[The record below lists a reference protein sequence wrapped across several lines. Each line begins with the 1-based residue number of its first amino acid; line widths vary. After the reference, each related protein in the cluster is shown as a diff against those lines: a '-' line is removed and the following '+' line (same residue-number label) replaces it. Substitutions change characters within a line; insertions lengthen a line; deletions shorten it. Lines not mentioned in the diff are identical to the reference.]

1 MFTAVPVGA
10 LLRGS
15 KSVAVREAAARL
27 AASPAWRDAV
37 AREIASFELA
47 LTPVDTPV
55 DADADAGVVV
65 GGGEGYALA
74 PSAAAA
80 DPFFVAGVEAM
91 RPVGTNSVGGG
102 VREEV
107 LPVEVDEEA
116 LVRTGSA
123 GALEPKP
130 AGSAGI
136 KGHELRN
143 SVM

>member
-1 MFTAVPVGA
+1 M
-10 LLRGS
+10 LRGS

-55 DADADAGVVV
+55 DDGVDGVVV

-80 DPFFVAGVEAM
+80 DPFFVAGAEAM

-123 GALEPKP
+123 GVLEPKP

>member
-1 MFTAVPVGA
+1 M
-10 LLRGS
+10 
-15 KSVAVREAAARL
+15 AVREAAARL

-55 DADADAGVVV
+55 DADAGVVV
-65 GGGEGYALA
+65 GGDEGYALA

-80 DPFFVAGVEAM
+80 DPFFVAGAEAM

>member
-1 MFTAVPVGA
+1 M
-10 LLRGS
+10 
-15 KSVAVREAAARL
+15 REAAARL

-55 DADADAGVVV
+55 DADAGVVV

-80 DPFFVAGVEAM
+80 DPFFVAGAEAM

>member
-1 MFTAVPVGA
+1 M
-10 LLRGS
+10 
-15 KSVAVREAAARL
+15 AVREAAARL

-55 DADADAGVVV
+55 DADAGVVV

-80 DPFFVAGVEAM
+80 DPFFVAGAEAM
-91 RPVGTNSVGGG
+91 RPVGTNSVVGG

>member
-55 DADADAGVVV
+55 DTAVDGVVV

>member
-15 KSVAVREAAARL
+15 KSRAVREAAARL

-55 DADADAGVVV
+55 DDGVDGVVV

-80 DPFFVAGVEAM
+80 DPFFVAGAEAM

>member
-1 MFTAVPVGA
+1 M
-10 LLRGS
+10 
-15 KSVAVREAAARL
+15 AVREAAARL

-55 DADADAGVVV
+55 DADAGVVV

-80 DPFFVAGVEAM
+80 DPFFVAGAEAM
-91 RPVGTNSVGGG
+91 RPVGTNSIGGG

>member
-1 MFTAVPVGA
+1 MR
-10 LLRGS
+10 RGGS
-15 KSVAVREAAARL
+15 TGR
-27 AASPAWRDAV
+27 
-37 AREIASFELA
+37 F
-47 LTPVDTPV
+47 
-55 DADADAGVVV
+55 
-65 GGGEGYALA
+65 
-74 PSAAAA
+74 
-80 DPFFVAGVEAM
+80 PFFLCVPRSLGRAIFCTTFYYILA
-91 RPVGTNSVGGG
+91 GTNSAGG

>member
-1 MFTAVPVGA
+1 M
-10 LLRGS
+10 
-15 KSVAVREAAARL
+15 AVREGAARL
-27 AASPAWRDAV
+27 TASPAWRDAV

-55 DADADAGVVV
+55 DAAVDGVVV

-80 DPFFVAGVEAM
+80 DPFFVAGAEAM
-91 RPVGTNSVGGG
+91 RPAGTNSAGG

-123 GALEPKP
+123 GALVPKP

>member
-1 MFTAVPVGA
+1 M
-10 LLRGS
+10 
-15 KSVAVREAAARL
+15 AVREAAARL

-47 LTPVDTPV
+47 LIPVDTPV
-55 DADADAGVVV
+55 DDADAGVVV

-91 RPVGTNSVGGG
+91 RPVEMNSVGGG

>member
-1 MFTAVPVGA
+1 LFTAVPVGA

-55 DADADAGVVV
+55 DTAVDGVVV

>member
-1 MFTAVPVGA
+1 MFPAVPVGA

-55 DADADAGVVV
+55 DDAVDGVVV

>member
-1 MFTAVPVGA
+1 M
-10 LLRGS
+10 LRGS

-55 DADADAGVVV
+55 DADAGVVV

-74 PSAAAA
+74 PSSAAA

-91 RPVGTNSVGGG
+91 RPVGTNSVAG
-102 VREEV
+102 VIREEV

>member
-1 MFTAVPVGA
+1 LFTAVPVGA

-55 DADADAGVVV
+55 DADAGVVV

-80 DPFFVAGVEAM
+80 DPFFVAGAEAM

>member
-15 KSVAVREAAARL
+15 KSRAVREAAARL

-55 DADADAGVVV
+55 DADAGVVV

-80 DPFFVAGVEAM
+80 DPFFVAGAEAM

>member
-1 MFTAVPVGA
+1 M
-10 LLRGS
+10 
-15 KSVAVREAAARL
+15 AVREAAARL

-47 LTPVDTPV
+47 LTHVDTPV
-55 DADADAGVVV
+55 DADAGVVV

-80 DPFFVAGVEAM
+80 DPFFVAGAEAM
-91 RPVGTNSVGGG
+91 RPVVTNSVGGG

>member
-1 MFTAVPVGA
+1 M
-10 LLRGS
+10 
-15 KSVAVREAAARL
+15 AVREAAARL

-55 DADADAGVVV
+55 DADAVAGVVV

-80 DPFFVAGVEAM
+80 DPFFVAGAEAM
-91 RPVGTNSVGGG
+91 RPVGTNSIGGG

>member
-55 DADADAGVVV
+55 DADAGVVV

-80 DPFFVAGVEAM
+80 DPFFVAGAEAM

>member
-1 MFTAVPVGA
+1 M
-10 LLRGS
+10 
-15 KSVAVREAAARL
+15 
-27 AASPAWRDAV
+27 AWLSAV
-37 AREIASFELA
+37 ARVTRSRRNPRAVTS
-47 LTPVDTPV
+47 
-55 DADADAGVVV
+55 
-65 GGGEGYALA
+65 
-74 PSAAAA
+74 A
-80 DPFFVAGVEAM
+80 DPFFVAGAEAM
-91 RPVGTNSVGGG
+91 RPAGTNSAGG

-123 GALEPKP
+123 GALVPKP

>member
-1 MFTAVPVGA
+1 
-10 LLRGS
+10 
-15 KSVAVREAAARL
+15 
-27 AASPAWRDAV
+27 
-37 AREIASFELA
+37 
-47 LTPVDTPV
+47 
-55 DADADAGVVV
+55 
-65 GGGEGYALA
+65 
-74 PSAAAA
+74 
-80 DPFFVAGVEAM
+80 M

>member
-1 MFTAVPVGA
+1 MPSSCSWASRA
-10 LLRGS
+10 R
-15 KSVAVREAAARL
+15 RAAAS
-27 AASPAWRDAV
+27 AAPSA
-37 AREIASFELA
+37 
-47 LTPVDTPV
+47 
-55 DADADAGVVV
+55 
-65 GGGEGYALA
+65 A

-91 RPVGTNSVGGG
+91 RPVGTNSIGGG

>member
-1 MFTAVPVGA
+1 MFPAVPVGA

-55 DADADAGVVV
+55 DADAGVVV

-80 DPFFVAGVEAM
+80 DPFFVAGAEAM
-91 RPVGTNSVGGG
+91 RPAGTNSVGGG

>member
-1 MFTAVPVGA
+1 M
-10 LLRGS
+10 
-15 KSVAVREAAARL
+15 AVREAAARL

-55 DADADAGVVV
+55 DADAGVVV

-80 DPFFVAGVEAM
+80 DPFFVAGAEAM
-91 RPVGTNSVGGG
+91 RSVGTNSVGGG

>member
-15 KSVAVREAAARL
+15 KSRAVREAAARL

-55 DADADAGVVV
+55 DADAGVVV

-74 PSAAAA
+74 PSSAAA

-91 RPVGTNSVGGG
+91 RPVGTNSVAG
-102 VREEV
+102 VIREEV

>member
-1 MFTAVPVGA
+1 M
-10 LLRGS
+10 LRGS

-55 DADADAGVVV
+55 DADAGVVV

-91 RPVGTNSVGGG
+91 RPVGTNSVAG
-102 VREEV
+102 VIREEV

>member
-55 DADADAGVVV
+55 DDAVDGVVV

-74 PSAAAA
+74 PSSAAA

-91 RPVGTNSVGGG
+91 RPVGTNSVAG
-102 VREEV
+102 VIREEV

>member
-1 MFTAVPVGA
+1 

-55 DADADAGVVV
+55 DDGVDGVVV

>member
-37 AREIASFELA
+37 ALEIASFELA

-55 DADADAGVVV
+55 DADAGVVV

-80 DPFFVAGVEAM
+80 DPFFVAGAEAM

-107 LPVEVDEEA
+107 LQVEVDEEA

>member
-1 MFTAVPVGA
+1 M
-10 LLRGS
+10 
-15 KSVAVREAAARL
+15 AVREAAARL

-55 DADADAGVVV
+55 DTAVDGVVV

-116 LVRTGSA
+116 LASPHPGPIPPGPPRLHAAPTVHRTWMG
-123 GALEPKP
+123 PC
-130 AGSAGI
+130 
-136 KGHELRN
+136 
-143 SVM
+143 

>member
-1 MFTAVPVGA
+1 M
-10 LLRGS
+10 
-15 KSVAVREAAARL
+15 AVREAAARL

-55 DADADAGVVV
+55 DTAVDGVVV

-91 RPVGTNSVGGG
+91 RPVGTNSVGWRRTRGG
-102 VREEV
+102 
-107 LPVEVDEEA
+107 
-116 LVRTGSA
+116 TSG
-123 GALEPKP
+123 G
-130 AGSAGI
+130 G
-136 KGHELRN
+136 
-143 SVM
+143 

>member
-1 MFTAVPVGA
+1 LFTAVPVGA

-55 DADADAGVVV
+55 DADAVDGVVV

-80 DPFFVAGVEAM
+80 DPFFVAGAEAM

>member
-55 DADADAGVVV
+55 DDRVDGVVV

-80 DPFFVAGVEAM
+80 DPFFVAGAEAM

>member
-1 MFTAVPVGA
+1 LFTAVPVGA

-55 DADADAGVVV
+55 DDGVDGVVV

>member
-1 MFTAVPVGA
+1 M
-10 LLRGS
+10 LRGS

-55 DADADAGVVV
+55 DADAGVVV

-80 DPFFVAGVEAM
+80 DPFFVAGAEAM

>member
-1 MFTAVPVGA
+1 LFTAVPVGA

-55 DADADAGVVV
+55 DADAGVVV

-80 DPFFVAGVEAM
+80 DPFFVAGAEAM
-91 RPVGTNSVGGG
+91 RPVGTNSIGGG

>member
-55 DADADAGVVV
+55 DAGADAGVVV

-80 DPFFVAGVEAM
+80 DPFFVAGAEAM

>member
-55 DADADAGVVV
+55 DDAVDGVVV

>member
-1 MFTAVPVGA
+1 LFTAVPVGA

-47 LTPVDTPV
+47 LTPVDTPADTAV
-55 DADADAGVVV
+55 DGVVV

>member
-1 MFTAVPVGA
+1 LFPAVPVGA

-55 DADADAGVVV
+55 DADAGVVV

-80 DPFFVAGVEAM
+80 DPFFVAGAEAM
-91 RPVGTNSVGGG
+91 RPAGTNSVGGG

>member
-1 MFTAVPVGA
+1 M
-10 LLRGS
+10 
-15 KSVAVREAAARL
+15 AVREAAARL

-55 DADADAGVVV
+55 DADAGVVV